1 MIYTAY
7 GKGCKLTLNFIF
19 AGQYGLRAE
28 YKNADGDYT
37 YIAEPTIIDSGL
49 ITKEL
54 TDAAYQVALDEINI
68 ATKAL
73 LGEVPTE
80 PDSGIDRIQW
90 LVDNKTIVVDN
101 DLKIG

>member
-1 MIYTAY
+1 MIYTVY
-7 GKGCKLTLNFIF
+7 GKQCKLTIHLIF
-19 AGQYGLRAE
+19 GDQYGLRAE
-28 YKNADGDYT
+28 YKNDDGDYV

-49 ITKEL
+49 TTKEL
-54 TDAAYQVALDEINI
+54 TDAAYQAALDEINI

-73 LGEVPTE
+73 LGGDSSE
-80 PDSGIDRIQW
+80 PDSGIERIQW